1 MKARNAVLVDGVRS
15 PFARG
20 GRGKLEATRLDE
32 VGALLIKELLRR
44 NPQVKPTMIEDCG
57 IGHGG
62 SQYDVAGL
70 GNITRLAGLP
80 VEVTNFMTDRQCG
93 SSMETAQR
101 VAMAIML
108 GSYDCGLSVGVE
120 RMGRTMGAGMGG
132 GPKPTRVANF
142 NPRLMEPTQVQRDM
156 PYDHNDYFSVPIPDY
171 ILDIKMMQS
180 MVQTGQNVVDMY
192 DITREEL
199 DGFSMRSQHKIAAAY
214 DAGIYQEAEVLALEV
229 EDPVFDENGV
239 WQEDEKGSMITF
251 DKDESVRPQT
261 NMEGLAKLP
270 PVRGL
275 MSHADKELTITA
287 GNSCPTNSGVSCVM
301 LMAEDKALEL
311 GLQPLARIVGW
322 AVGGVKQAIMGI
334 GPVVAIKKALKHADL
349 DAEQIDRIEF
359 NEAFAAQVIPTLK
372 ETGIS
377 EDVVNV
383 NGGSL
388 GIGHP
393 IGATG
398 ARLLMAVGH
407 ELRRSGKK
415 YGLATQCIGAGQ
427 GIATIL
433 ENLDAN

>member
-1 MKARNAVLVDGVRS
+1 MKSRNAVLVDGVRS

-44 NPQVKPTMIEDCG
+44 NPQVKPEMIEDVG
-57 IGHGG
+57 IGHGAN
-62 SQYDVAGL
+62 QFDVAGL
-70 GNITRLAGLP
+70 GNITKLAGLP
-80 VEVTNFMTDRQCG
+80 VEVTNFMTNRQCG

-101 VAMAIML
+101 VAMGIML
-108 GSYDCGLSVGVE
+108 GSYDCGLSIGVE
-120 RMGRTMGAGMGG
+120 RMGRTMGGG
-132 GPKPTRVANF
+132 GGAPKSTRATGF
-142 NPRLMEPTQVQRDM
+142 NPRLMEPTQLQRDM
-156 PYDHNDYFSVPIPDY
+156 PYDHSDYFSVPIPDY

-199 DGFSMRSQHKIAAAY
+199 DAFSMRSQHKIAAAY
-214 DAGIYQEAEVLALEV
+214 DAGVYQQAEVLALEV

-239 WQEDEKGSMITF
+239 WQEDEKGPMITF

-275 MSHADKELTITA
+275 MSHADKPLSITA
-287 GNSCPTNSGVSCVM
+287 GNSCPTNSGVTCVM
-301 LMAEDKALEL
+301 LMSEDKALEL
-311 GLQPLARIVGW
+311 GLEPLARVVGW
-322 AVGGVKQAIMGI
+322 AVGGVKQALMGI
-334 GPVVAIKKALKHADL
+334 GPVVAIKKALKHAGL
-349 DAEQIDRIEF
+349 DAGQIDRVEF
-359 NEAFAAQVIPTLK
+359 NEAFAAQVIPTLT
-372 ETGIS
+372 ETGIP
-377 EDVVNV
+377 EEKVNV

-407 ELRRSGKK
+407 ELRRSGTK

-433 ENLDAN
+433 ENLDAK

>member
-1 MKARNAVLVDGVRS
+1 MKVRNAVLVDGVRS

-44 NPQVKPTMIEDCG
+44 NPQVKPTMIEDVG
-57 IGHGG
+57 IGHGAN
-62 SQYDVAGL
+62 QFDLNGL
-70 GNITRLAGLP
+70 GNITNLAGLP
-80 VEVTNFMTDRQCG
+80 GEVTNFTTNRQCG

-108 GSYDCGLSVGVE
+108 GQYNCGLSIGAE

-132 GPKPTRVANF
+132 GPKPTRAAGF
-142 NPRLMEPTQVQRDM
+142 NPRLMEKTQVQRDM
-156 PYDHNDYFSVPIPDY
+156 PYDHFDYFSVPIPDY
-171 ILDIKMMQS
+171 ILDVKMMQS
-180 MVQTGQNVVDMY
+180 MVQTAQNVVEMY
-192 DITREEL
+192 DLTREEM
-199 DGFSMRSQHKIAAAY
+199 DAFSMRSQHNIAAAY
-214 DAGIYQEAEVLALEV
+214 DAGVYQEAEVLALEV
-229 EDPVFDENGV
+229 EDPVFDENGL
-239 WQEDEKGSMITF
+239 WLEDEKGPMITF

-261 NMEGLAKLP
+261 SMEGLAKLP

-275 MSHADKELTITA
+275 MSHGGKELSITA

-301 LMAEDKALEL
+301 VMAEDMAIEL
-311 GLQPLARIVGW
+311 GITPLARIVGW
-322 AVGGVKQAIMGI
+322 AVGGVKQSLMGI
-334 GPVVAIKKALKHADL
+334 GPVVAIKKALKHAGI
-349 DAEQIDRIEF
+349 DAEQIDRVEF

-377 EDVVNV
+377 NDVVNV

-433 ENLDAN
+433 ENLDAK